1 MISVNKPAFLGNEKK
16 YLLDCINT
24 GWISSDGN
32 YVKKFEKKFSK
43 FVDRKFSTTVS
54 NGSVALEI
62 ALRALKLKKGSEV
75 ILPTFTII
83 SCCNAIINAGLKPI
97 LVDCDLKTFNMDI
110 QEVKKKISKRTSA
123 IMVVH
128 IYGITVNIDPILEIA
143 KSKKIKII
151 EDASEMHGQ
160 EYKRKKCGTFGDVS
174 TFSFYVNKHIT
185 TGEGGMILT
194 NKKKIYEEI
203 LKLKNLYFGKST
215 DRFKHKE
222 IGWNQRFTN
231 LQAAVGLAQL
241 ERIDQIVKKKI
252 FIGEYYSKRLRTL
265 SHKIHLP
272 LKNTNYCK
280 NIFWVYAL
288 VIKNNIKINA
298 KFLIKTLRKKGI
310 ECRPFFY
317 PMHLQP
323 VYKKMKI
330 FNNLKYPNSEVI
342 SNKGFYIPCGLGI
355 SIKEQNKVIKAL
367 LDVFKSK
374 II

>member
-32 YVKKFEKKFSK
+32 YVKKFEDKFAK
-43 FVDRKFSTTVS
+43 FVHRKFATTVS

-62 ALRALKLKKGSEV
+62 ALRSLKLKKGSEV

-252 FIGEYYSKRLRTL
+252 FIGEYYSKKLRTL

-330 FNNLKYPNSEVI
+330 FKNLKYPNSEII

-367 LDVFKSK
+367 LEVFRS
-374 II
+374 ITI

>member
-16 YLLDCINT
+16 YLLDCIKT
-24 GWISSDGN
+24 GWISSEGN

-43 FVDRKFSTTVS
+43 FVGRKFSTTVS

-62 ALRALKLKKGSEV
+62 ALRSLKLKKGSEV

-110 QEVKKKISKRTSA
+110 EEVKKKISKKTSA
-123 IMVVH
+123 IMIVH
-128 IYGITVNIDPILEIA
+128 IYGITVDIDPILKIA

-252 FIGEYYSKRLRTL
+252 FIGEYYTKRLRTL

-272 LKNTNYCK
+272 LKNSNYCK

-298 KFLIKTLRKKGI
+298 KFLIKALRKKGV

-330 FNNLKYPNSEVI
+330 FNNLKYPNSEII

-367 LDVFKSK
+367 LEVFKS
-374 II
+374 ITI

>member
-252 FIGEYYSKRLRTL
+252 FIGEYYSKKLRTL

-330 FNNLKYPNSEVI
+330 FNNLKYPNSEII

-367 LDVFKSK
+367 LEVFRS
-374 II
+374 ITI

>member
-43 FVDRKFSTTVS
+43 FVDRKFSTSVS

-110 QEVKKKISKRTSA
+110 QEVKKKISKTTSA

-160 EYKRKKCGTFGDVS
+160 EYKRKKCGTFGDIS

-265 SHKIHLP
+265 SDKIHLP

-367 LDVFKSK
+367 LDVFKS
-374 II
+374 III